1 MTSPSGRYNPRSA
14 GAGQPAPGDRRL
26 DRPLAPAV
34 TDAPAGKIEPRWIV
48 ELKNLLPRD
57 DLPPGAPW
65 ELSVS
70 SVVAPYLPKLLRRH
84 ARVLDRLG
92 RVRLDPQS
100 ISLDSDEE
108 IDWDKIIEIRTLP
121 LLDVFNTATIDGAN
135 SYVAR
140 LLPPIPGV
148 TKRATG
154 WLFAKVADLL
164 LTLFITAS
172 QDHGERA
179 AEVQVPFE
187 IVYRGSFRRRMT
199 VRAGLFAAAVVST
212 PPVTRHVLATAT
224 ANGVSI
230 VPAPPTVDYALS
242 RDRAGMLRGRIAL
255 ATERVADLRR
265 SPVLADDDGNG
276 TNRG

>member
-1 MTSPSGRYNPRSA
+1 MTDPSDRYNPRSA
-14 GAGQPAPGDRRL
+14 GAGQPAPAARHL
-26 DRPLAPAV
+26 DRPQASAV
-34 TDAPAGKIEPRWIV
+34 TDAPASKVEPRWIG
-48 ELKNLLPRD
+48 ELKDLLPRN
-57 DLPPGAPW
+57 DLSPGTPW

-70 SVVAPYLPKLLRRH
+70 NVVAPHLPKLLRRH

-92 RVRLDPQS
+92 RVRLDQQV
-100 ISLDSDEE
+100 ISFDSDE
-108 IDWDKIIEIRTLP
+108 DVSWDKIIEIRTLP
-121 LLDVFNTATIDGAN
+121 LFDVFNTATIDGAN
-135 SYVAR
+135 SHVAR

-154 WLFAKVADLL
+154 WISAKVADLL

-179 AEVQVPFE
+179 AEVQVPSE
-187 IVYRGSFRRRMT
+187 IVYRGSFRRRRT
-199 VRAGLFAAAVVST
+199 ARAGLFAAAVVST
-212 PPVTRHVLATAT
+212 PSVTRHVLATAT

-255 ATERVADLRR
+255 ATERVAGLRR
-265 SPVLADDDGNG
+265 SPVLADEDGTG
-276 TNRG
+276 STRG